1 MLLRIFVTWEDWS
14 WNYRKDRG
22 PNWQTQNSTF
32 KEPVQLVLKQSSDW
46 ICDSSWDN
54 YRVCSKT
61 MNKTKLWSFAFVRFW
76 SRKLEHY
83 QHCYTSSFNLHVLC
97 SKTSK
102 PKISFNLTF
111 VQLIF
116 YILPSCCTV
125 LTEASIGAT
134 SARLFSEH
142 MKNISIV

>member
-14 WNYRKDRG
+14 SNYRKDWG

-32 KEPVQLVLKQSSDW
+32 EEPVQLVLKQSSDW

-54 YRVCSKT
+54 FRVCGKT
-61 MNKTKLWSFAFVRFW
+61 MNETKLWSFSFVRFW

-83 QHCYTSSFNLHVLC
+83 QHCYTSSFDLHMLC

-102 PKISFNLTF
+102 PKNIFQSRLCTINLLHPPFPLYSINWSLYWCNICDCFLNIWRTF
-111 VQLIF
+111 Q
-116 YILPSCCTV
+116 
-125 LTEASIGAT
+125 
-134 SARLFSEH
+134 
-142 MKNISIV
+142 